1 MARQTFLKKTVD
13 YVRQDEFIGLTSYKK
28 RVTAVVYRGPYLD
41 SSRSFSDGVPIC
53 TGEISSGLDTYIIL
67 MDRNLSQKFQG
78 FIKNNEE
85 DTGAP
90 LSDKEIKRRVE
101 FYKSSLT
108 DKEKNLLKNTPSNIR
123 KAQPKLSK
131 SPPEDLSS
139 VTVDMLTAYEGFWAF
154 KNTYRMPKSILG
166 SHKIDFVKPPGPTV
180 IFDISTARS
189 SGPKSMSNISIVS
202 IVYTD
207 LNDIR
212 GTDIVPSGVSD
223 YIKSADVNDAN
234 SVAKNL
240 QNGIGA
246 LLNDDCNKRTIEL
259 RKVDAEASARSLR

>member
-1 MARQTFLKKTVD
+1 MVRQTFLKKAVD
-13 YVRQDEFIGLTSYKK
+13 YVRQDEFIGLNSYKK
-28 RVTAVVYRGPYLD
+28 RVTAVVYKGPYLD
-41 SSRSFSDGVPIC
+41 SSENFSDGIPIC

-67 MDRNLSQKFQG
+67 MDRSLSQTFQG
-78 FIKNNEE
+78 FIKGRDKDPDASPSE
-85 DTGAP
+85 
-90 LSDKEIKRRVE
+90 KEIKRRIE

-108 DKEKNLLKNTPSNIR
+108 EKEMNALKNTPSTD
-123 KAQPKLSK
+123 K

-139 VTVDMLTAYEGFWAF
+139 TAINRLAAYQGFWAF

-166 SHKIDFVKPPGPTV
+166 PHKIDFIKSPGPTV

-212 GTDIVPSGVSD
+212 GTDIVPSGVSA
-223 YIKSADVNDAN
+223 YIKDADVNDAN

-246 LLNDDCNKRTIEL
+246 VLNDDCNKRTIEL
-259 RKVDAEASARSLR
+259 RKVDAEASRRSLR